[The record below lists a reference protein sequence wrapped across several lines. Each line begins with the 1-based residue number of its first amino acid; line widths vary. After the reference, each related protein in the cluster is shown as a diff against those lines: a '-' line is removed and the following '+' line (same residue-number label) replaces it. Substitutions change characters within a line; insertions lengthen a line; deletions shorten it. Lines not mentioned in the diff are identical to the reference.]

1 MSVGFMRSTRTT
13 HKIMNDGVQR
23 IERVGAQVMIEIVTG
38 KIATTQ
44 HTSHVAEALFDVQA
58 VNRRN
63 NLITDSQADHG
74 RVHAA
79 TGSDQY
85 RSITAIRWC

>member
-1 MSVGFMRSTRTT
+1 MSAGLMHSTQTS
-13 HKIMNDGVQR
+13 HQIVNDGVQC
-23 IERVGAQVMIEIVTG
+23 IEGVGAQVMIEIVAG
-38 KIATTQ
+38 NATTQ
-44 HTSHVAEALFDVQA
+44 HTSHIAEALFDVQA

-74 RVHAA
+74 RIHAA
-79 TGSDQY
+79 TGNDQY